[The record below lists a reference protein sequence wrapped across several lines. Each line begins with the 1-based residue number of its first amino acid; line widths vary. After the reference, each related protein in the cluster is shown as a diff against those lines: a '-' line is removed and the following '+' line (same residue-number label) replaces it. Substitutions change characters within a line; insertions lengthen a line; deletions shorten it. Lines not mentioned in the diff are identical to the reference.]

1 MALVLDTH
9 VWLWL
14 VEGIHPIDPGI
25 VAQVDASRSN
35 DEVYVSAISLW
46 EVAMADARRRVQLSL
61 PCAQWIE
68 ASLLAGRIVLAPLT
82 PAIAIDSVRLPG
94 NIHNDPMDRIIA
106 ATARSLGATLVT
118 RDRRLLAY
126 GRAGHIDVL
135 EA

>member
-14 VEGIHPIDPGI
+14 VEGIHPIDPGL

-35 DEVYVSAISLW
+35 GEVYVSAISLW

-68 ASLLAGRIVLAPLT
+68 ASLLAGRTVLAPLT
-82 PAIAIDSVRLPG
+82 PAIAIESVHLPG
-94 NIHNDPMDRIIA
+94 PIHNDPMDRIIV
-106 ATARSLGATLVT
+106 ATARTLGATLVT
-118 RDRRLLAY
+118 HDRRLVAY
-126 GRAGHIDVL
+126 GRAGHLDVL